1 MDMNLSK
8 LWDIMKD
15 RGAWHAAS
23 TWGCKESDM
32 TVTQD
37 ELTPLLLREERGGG
51 KAGPP
56 SAVGRLV
63 TSGPCQ
69 LLTVASQIPIL
80 EMSEKSLGRLNK
92 SKIRKKVSG

>member
-1 MDMNLSK
+1 MVRKDKECGKTVSASNLTK
-8 LWDIMKD
+8 LCV
-15 RGAWHAAS
+15 GA
-23 TWGCKESDM
+23 G
-32 TVTQD
+32 
-37 ELTPLLLREERGGG
+37 EERGGG